1 MELPTVVRTPRPYA
15 YPLLVGLPVVGLL
28 VVLRLGA
35 GLAPSRGVLSSVAA
49 AAAARPADVVLHL
62 ERFLA
67 QIVVILLV
75 VRALGWLLARVGQ
88 PVVVGEMLAGILL
101 GPSILGA
108 RWPGAYASLFPLGS
122 VRFLGAVSQL
132 GLIVFMF
139 LVGATLRI
147 DELRGRGH
155 TAVLTS
161 HASIVIPL
169 FLGAATSLL
178 LYGKLAPQDVHF
190 VPFALFVGAALSVTA
205 FPVLARILAERG
217 LTGTRLGALA
227 LASAAVDDV
236 SAWCIL
242 AVVAST
248 ARGATSFTSAGVA
261 LVGTALFAVA
271 LLTFVR
277 PLLAP
282 LAARAQ
288 GDAGL
293 TRDALAIVVLI
304 ALASAWVTQ
313 SLGTHALF
321 GAFIGGVAMPK
332 DAAFV
337 RKLTQPLED
346 VILVILLPLFF
357 AVTGVRMRLDDVGT
371 SEMWPLFVLLLVVA
385 VAGKLAGSAGAAR
398 ASGLSWRESLS
409 LGTLMNTRGL
419 MGLVILNAGLE
430 LGVLSRPLF
439 VMLVLISIIT
449 TMITTPLLSLIR
461 GKA

>member
-1 MELPTVVRTPRPYA
+1 M
-15 YPLLVGLPVVGLL
+15 GLPVLGLFGVLRVGAELRPASGLL
-28 VVLRLGA
+28 
-35 GLAPSRGVLSSVAA
+35 SSSAA
-49 AAAARPADVVLHL
+49 AASGSSADVVLHL

-75 VRALGWLLARVGQ
+75 VRALGWLLSRIGQ

-108 RWPGAYASLFPLGS
+108 LWPGAYDAIFPLGS

-139 LVGATLRI
+139 LVGATLRVA
-147 DELRGRGH
+147 ELRGRGH

-178 LYGKLAPQDVHF
+178 LYGQLAPQDVRF

-205 FPVLARILAERG
+205 FPVLARILAERD

-248 ARGATSFTSAGVA
+248 ARGATSITSAAVA

-271 LLTFVR
+271 LLKFVR
-277 PLLAP
+277 PRLEP
-282 LAARAQ
+282 LATRSRGQ
-288 GDAGL
+288 SGL
-293 TRDALAIVVLI
+293 SRDVLALVVII

-332 DAAFV
+332 DEEFI

-357 AVTGVRMRLDDVGT
+357 AVTGVRMSLHDVGT
-371 SEMWPLFVLLLVVA
+371 PGMWSLFVLLLVIA
-385 VAGKLAGSAGAAR
+385 VAGKLVGSAAAAR

-419 MGLVILNAGLE
+419 MGLVILNAGVE

-439 VMLVLISIIT
+439 VMLVLVSIIT
-449 TMITTPLLSLIR
+449 TMITTPTLSLLYR
-461 GKA
+461 RK